1 MERMSHQMRH
11 LMDAAGPASWREA
24 AAAAEGFYLVGRQEA
39 PVERGEGKKKEARG
53 LGLHLY

>member
-11 LMDAAGPASWREA
+11 LMDAAGPASWRE
-24 AAAAEGFYLVGRQEA
+24 AAAEGFYLVGRQEA

-53 LGLHLY
+53 LRLHLC